1 MILKYMPLLGI
12 LCLIYY
18 SIIVFVS
25 GFKTTFSL
33 IWLLSGGLFIFLP
46 KLNQLRVQWFGTTA
60 VSKAIKW
67 GFLSCTVIAAC
78 IAVIAGSL
86 IISGMVQKGQPGYS
100 HIIVLGAQVKGER
113 PGLSLLKRL
122 DEAYLYLEENPETK
136 AVLSGGQGPGEDI
149 SEAECMRRYL
159 TEKGID
165 ASRLIMEEH
174 STSTYEN
181 IKFSAEKIRD
191 IEANIGVISN
201 DFHIFRAVRIA
212 RKQGLVNACGIAAAT
227 EPVMQIH
234 FFLRE
239 IAAIAKDKL
248 VGNI

>member
-1 MILKYMPLLGI
+1 
-12 LCLIYY
+12 
-18 SIIVFVS
+18 
-25 GFKTTFSL
+25 
-33 IWLLSGGLFIFLP
+33 
-46 KLNQLRVQWFGTTA
+46 
-60 VSKAIKW
+60 
-67 GFLSCTVIAAC
+67 
-78 IAVIAGSL
+78 
-86 IISGMVQKGQPGYS
+86 
-100 HIIVLGAQVKGER
+100 LGAQVKGER